1 LNAAEELEGR
11 PALASPDR
19 KTLRVFSRP
28 ARGNREVN
36 PYTYLLCEALAEQ
49 GCMVEDFSL
58 RRGLLGKPDIVHIH
72 WPQSQVL
79 GSLPAALK
87 NLLWWIARLTVQ
99 YLRGT
104 TIVWTVHN
112 IRGHDRNHPGL
123 EAVLM
128 WVTTHLVSGLV
139 FLGPSSRAAAL
150 ERWPVLA
157 SKPSVIIPHG
167 LYGIPNGAATSQR
180 QAREALGIES
190 AATMI
195 GFIGDIKPYKGLDAL
210 LQAFGGL
217 RPGDA
222 SLLVAGRFL
231 APDEYA
237 EAQRRSISELR
248 AAGHRVWF
256 LERRLD
262 DREMADAIR
271 ACDINALPYRQVTN
285 SGLAVL
291 TLELGGRILASDAG
305 AFRELQDELGPEW
318 VMCVVGAWSA
328 DVLRKALSA
337 EAPSAG
343 RMEAFRQN
351 RGWTTIAGQ
360 TASFYRMLLRQ
371 GRPAGAEP

>member
-1 LNAAEELEGR
+1 LTAAKELDAR
-11 PALASPDR
+11 QALGGPDR

-28 ARGNREVN
+28 AGGNREVN
-36 PYTYLLCEALAEQ
+36 PYTYLLCEALAEY
-49 GCMVEDFSL
+49 GCVVEDFSF

-79 GSLPAALK
+79 GPLPSALK
-87 NLLWWIARLTVQ
+87 NFLWWIARLVVQ
-99 YLRGT
+99 HLRGT
-104 TIVWTVHN
+104 AIVWTVHN
-112 IRGHDRNHPGL
+112 IRGHDRNHPAL

-128 WVTTHLVSGLV
+128 WATTRLVSGLI

-157 SKPSVIIPHG
+157 TKPNVIIPHG
-167 LYGIPNGAATSQR
+167 LYGIPSGAASSER

-190 AATMI
+190 GARMI

-210 LQAFGGL
+210 LRAFGGL
-217 RPGDA
+217 RPGEA

-231 APDEYA
+231 ASDEYA
-237 EAQRRSISELR
+237 RAQRQSIAELR

-305 AFRELQDELGPEW
+305 AFRELQDEIGPEW
-318 VMCVVGAWSA
+318 LSCVVGEWNA
-328 DVLRKALSA
+328 DVLRKALSGDVT
-337 EAPSAG
+337 PNG
-343 RMEAFRQN
+343 RIELFRQN
-351 RGWTTIAGQ
+351 RGWAAIAGQ
-360 TASFYRMLLRQ
+360 TAAFYRMLLRQ